1 MKKIFC
7 IYFNVC
13 LFLIGNF
20 SPLGASTEGERK
32 SNINSIGLEYLN
44 YNPVNDYILGPGDEL
59 LVSISR
65 DLPELV
71 SRVIIDGEGTIYLP
85 RLKRIYVSGLSVNEL
100 NNTLNEAFKKY
111 VKFPSVETL
120 VVGYRS
126 ISVTVEGEVG
136 SPGMIFLL
144 GAIAGGYDN
153 KKDET
158 SRENKFFFPTVFDAI
173 REAGGITEFSDIT
186 DIKVIRKNNLSNGGG
201 KIIASLNFDEVLNTN
216 DKSNNIRIYDSD
228 VIRINRLDKPNNSL
242 LKKGSLSQI
251 NKKTIDVFVVG
262 RVKVPG
268 STTVSSASV
277 LTDSIAMAGGTKVLK
292 GPLTFI
298 RINSD
303 GTIDKRKFGYR
314 SRAKRGSYKNP
325 YLKEGDLIVIGDSLF
340 SSSSEVIS
348 EITSPFTGIFST
360 YALFKAFNE

>member
-59 LVSISR
+59 VVSISR
-65 DLPELV
+65 DLPDLE

-111 VKFPSVETL
+111 VKNPSVETL

-126 ISVTVEGEVG
+126 ISVTVEGEV
-136 SPGMIFLL
+136 SNPGMIFLL
-144 GAIAGGYDN
+144 GAVS
-153 KKDET
+153 ET
-158 SRENKFFFPTVFDAI
+158 STQNKFFFPTVFDAI

-216 DKSNNIRIYDSD
+216 NKSNNIRIYDSD

-242 LKKGSLSQI
+242 LKKASLSQI

-268 STTVSSASV
+268 NTKVSSASV
-277 LTDSIAMAGGTKVLK
+277 LTDSIAMAGGTKVLS

-298 RINSD
+298 RIKSD
-303 GTIDKRKFGYR
+303 GTIDKRKFGYK

-325 YLKEGDLIVIGDSLF
+325 YLKEGDLIILGDSLF

-360 YALFKAFNE
+360 YALFKAFNEL